1 MDIVWASSAQT
12 ERHWGT
18 MTLTWEEACARV
30 GAPGSPFEIIE
41 DDLGNR
47 RFKYAPPNLRGIF
60 DIARSGGNDIF
71 IVYEDER
78 WSFDAVFAQIDALAN
93 ALVSRYGIDKG
104 DRVAIGMRN
113 YPEWVMSMLAII
125 SIGGVS
131 VSLNA
136 LWVEDEIDYALADSG
151 AVLLIADDQ
160 RIARSIN
167 PCRRLGIRML
177 EVRAS
182 VPSADDVE
190 QWNDVIV
197 PGPAMP
203 AVDVGW
209 DDDATILYTSGTTGR
224 PKGAVSTNGAIVS
237 SVMAFGSRA
246 AADVVRA
253 EAAVPAGDTVPSPS
267 PLAFILIVPLFHVT
281 GCVPVLLS
289 CLVTKSKL
297 VMMYRWN
304 AEKALELIERE
315 RVTNFIGVPTQSW
328 DLVNSP
334 RFAEFDTSSLRGV
347 GGGGAPAP
355 PALVDRVAGS
365 VKSGGPTLG
374 YGMTET
380 NAYGPNNTG
389 VDYLTHPT
397 STGRVMPIM
406 RIEVRDPDG
415 RQVPTGE
422 RGEIWFNGPML
433 IRGYWNNPEATA
445 ETIVDGWLRS
455 GDIGR
460 VDDEGYFYIEDR
472 LKDMILRG
480 GENVYCAEVEAAIY
494 EHPAI
499 HEAAVFGIP
508 DERLG
513 EEVAV
518 AIHLVEGASLTRE
531 ELCAFLS
538 KKIAAFMIP
547 SRVLIVP
554 DPLPRNPAGKFLKR
568 ELRQSLASSQ
578 GFVS

>member
-1 MDIVWASSAQT
+1 L
-12 ERHWGT
+12 
-18 MTLTWEEACARV
+18 TLTWEVACARV
-30 GAPGSPFEIIE
+30 CAPGSPFEIVE
-41 DDLGNR
+41 DEHGNR
-47 RFKYAPPNLRGIF
+47 SFKNAPPNMRVLFDLARLGGEEIF
-60 DIARSGGNDIF
+60 LVF
-71 IVYEDER
+71 EDER
-78 WSFDAVFAQIDALAN
+78 WMFNAVFAQIDALAD
-93 ALVSRYGIDKG
+93 ALVNRYGIAKG

-113 YPEWVMSMLAII
+113 YPEWVMSMLAIV

-136 LWVEDEIDYALADSG
+136 LWVEDELDYALADSG
-151 AVLLIADDQ
+151 ASLLIADAE
-160 RIARSIN
+160 RIERSIN
-167 PCRRLGIRML
+167 PCRKLGVRML
-177 EVRAS
+177 EVRAAT
-182 VPSADDVE
+182 PSAADVD
-190 QWNDVIV
+190 QWNDVVV

-209 DDDATILYTSGTTGR
+209 NDDATILYTSGTTGR

-246 AADVVRA
+246 AVDAMRA
-253 EAAVPAGDTVPSPS
+253 ASESAEPPEPPGK
-267 PLAFILIVPLFHVT
+267 LAFILIVPLFHVT
-281 GCVPVLLS
+281 GCIPVLMS
-289 CLVTKSKL
+289 CIVSQSKL

-315 RVTNFIGVPTQSW
+315 RVTHFIGVPTQSW

-355 PALVDRVAGS
+355 PALVERVAGS

-380 NAYGPNNTG
+380 NAFGPNNSG
-389 VDYLTHPT
+389 VDYITHPT
-397 STGRVMPIM
+397 STGRIVPIM
-406 RIEVRDPDG
+406 RLEIRDEDG
-415 RQVPTGE
+415 HAVPTGQ

-433 IRGYWNNPEATA
+433 IRGYWNKPEATA
-445 ETIVDGWLRS
+445 QTIVDGWLRS

-460 VDDEGYFYIEDR
+460 VDEEGYFYIEDR

-494 EHPAI
+494 EHPAV
-499 HEAAVFGIP
+499 HEAAVFGVP

-513 EEVAV
+513 EEVGV
-518 AIHLVEGASLTRE
+518 AIHLDDGATLTAD
-531 ELCAFLS
+531 ELRAFLS
-538 KKIAAFMIP
+538 TRIAAFMIP
-547 SRVLIVP
+547 SRVWIMD

-568 ELRQSLASSQ
+568 ELRQGL
-578 GFVS
+578 VS

>member
-1 MDIVWASSAQT
+1 
-12 ERHWGT
+12 
-18 MTLTWEEACARV
+18 MTLTWEEACAQV
-30 GAPGSPFEIIE
+30 GAPGSMFEIVE
-41 DDLGNR
+41 DELGNR
-47 RFKYAPPNLRGIF
+47 RYKHAPANLRGLF
-60 DIARSGGNDIF
+60 DIARLGGDEIF
-71 IVYEDER
+71 LVYEDER
-78 WSFDAVFAQIDALAN
+78 LSFNDFFARVDALGH
-93 ALVSRYGIDKG
+93 ALVHHYGITKG
-104 DRVAIGMRN
+104 DRVAVGMRN

-125 SIGGVS
+125 SVGAVS

-136 LWVEDEIDYALADSG
+136 FWVEDELDYALEDCG
-151 AVLLIADDQ
+151 ASLLIADVE

-167 PCRRLGIRML
+167 PCHRLGIRML
-177 EVRAS
+177 EVRAAT
-182 VPSADDVE
+182 PSADDVE
-190 QWNDVIV
+190 QWNDVVV
-197 PGPAMP
+197 PGPSMP
-203 AVDVGW
+203 AVDVGS

-246 AADVVRA
+246 TMDAMRAGGAPAAEPA
-253 EAAVPAGDTVPSPS
+253 EP
-267 PLAFILIVPLFHVT
+267 PLPTTFILIVPLFHVT

-289 CLVTKSKL
+289 CVVSRSKL
-297 VMMYRWN
+297 VMMYRWD

-315 RVTNFIGVPTQSW
+315 RVTNFVGVPTQSW

-334 RFAEFDTSSLRGV
+334 RFNEFDTSSLRAV

-355 PALVDRVAGS
+355 TALVERVAGS
-365 VKSGGPTLG
+365 VKGGGPTLG

-389 VDYLTHPT
+389 ADYLTHPT

-406 RIEVRDPDG
+406 RLEIRDPEL
-415 RQVPTGE
+415 RQVPTGQ

-433 IRGYWNNPEATA
+433 IRGYWNKPEATA

-460 VDDEGYFYIEDR
+460 VDEDGFYYIEDR

-480 GENVYCAEVEAAIY
+480 GENVYCAEVESAIY

-499 HEAAVFGIP
+499 HEAAVFGVP

-518 AIHLVEGASLTRE
+518 VIHLVDGATLTAE
-531 ELCAFLS
+531 ALCAFLS

-547 SRVLIVP
+547 SRVIISA

-568 ELRQSLASSQ
+568 ELRQ
-578 GFVS
+578 GVVS

>member
-1 MDIVWASSAQT
+1 
-12 ERHWGT
+12 
-18 MTLTWEEACARV
+18 MTLSWEEACARV
-30 GAPGSPFEIIE
+30 GAPGSMFEIIE

-47 RFKYAPPNLRGIF
+47 RYKHAPSNLRGLF
-60 DIARSGGNDIF
+60 DIARLGGDEIF
-71 IVYEDER
+71 LVYEDER
-78 WSFDAVFAQIDALAN
+78 LSFNDFFARVDALGD
-93 ALVSRYGIDKG
+93 ALVSHFGITKG
-104 DRVAIGMRN
+104 DRVAVGMRN
-113 YPEWVMSMLAII
+113 YPEWVMSMLAIV
-125 SIGGVS
+125 SVGAVS

-136 LWVEDEIDYALADSG
+136 FWVEDELDYALEDCG
-151 AVLLIADDQ
+151 ASLLIADVE
-160 RIARSIN
+160 RIERSIN

-177 EVRAS
+177 EVRAGM
-182 VPSADDVE
+182 PSAADVE
-190 QWNDVIV
+190 QWNDVVV
-197 PGPAMP
+197 PGPSMP
-203 AVDVGW
+203 AVDVGS

-246 AADVVRA
+246 TMDTVRA
-253 EAAVPAGDTVPSPS
+253 DQGHVADPAQP
-267 PLAFILIVPLFHVT
+267 PLPTTFILIVPLFHVT

-289 CLVTKSKL
+289 CVVTRSKL

-315 RVTNFIGVPTQSW
+315 RVTNFVGVPTQSW

-334 RFAEFDTSSLRGV
+334 RFNDFDTSSLRAV

-355 PALVDRVAGS
+355 TALVERVAGS
-365 VKSGGPTLG
+365 VKHGGPTLG

-389 VDYLTHPT
+389 ADYLTHPT

-406 RIEVRDPDG
+406 RLEIRDPER
-415 RQVPTGE
+415 RQVPTGQ

-433 IRGYWNNPEATA
+433 IRGYWNKPEATA

-460 VDDEGYFYIEDR
+460 VDEDGFYYIEDR

-480 GENVYCAEVEAAIY
+480 GENVYCAEVESAIY

-499 HEAAVFGIP
+499 HEAAVFGVP

-518 AIHLVEGASLTRE
+518 VVHLVDGATLTAD
-531 ELCAFLS
+531 ELCTFLS

-547 SRVLIVP
+547 SRVLISP

-568 ELRQSLASSQ
+568 ELRQ
-578 GFVS
+578 GVVS